1 MVSGWSLGGGELLS
15 LGEVGGGGGV
25 LSNTV
30 VKMLTHEIRVVT
42 YMILHY
48 MR

>member
-1 MVSGWSLGGGELLS
+1 MVSGGGGGELLS
-15 LGEVGGGGGV
+15 LVEVGGGGGV

-30 VKMLTHEIRVVT
+30 VKILTHEIRVVT
-42 YMILHY
+42 YTLHH